1 MDFEKD
7 TDALQEVLQGNVNA
21 FSFIVKRYKDMV
33 YTVVY
38 RIIRNNEDAE
48 EIAQDVF
55 IKAYQNLKQFREKS
69 RFSTWLYR
77 IAYNMAIS
85 KLRKRKVQTIDINA
99 YGNEFV
105 ENENIPGLDDRISE
119 KRQKEIIKT
128 ILEELPPEESTLI
141 TLYYNDNRNTEEIS
155 KITGLSISNVKVKL
169 HRIRKKIGCRYNSMT
184 KNNLEVRY
192 NG

>member
-1 MDFEKD
+1 M
-7 TDALQEVLQGNVNA
+7 QGNVNA

-55 IKAYQNLKQFREKS
+55 LKAYQNLKQFREKS